1 MSTEAF
7 IAQPAPDKIQ
17 VLVHEQYRTP
27 EHLTPSS
34 VDPSPLAQFR
44 AWFTAV
50 QGAVHEPEA
59 MTLCTASPDSVPAAR
74 IVLLK
79 QVDARGF
86 VFYTNYTSAKSR
98 DLAANPRAALAFYW
112 RDVHRQVR
120 VVGRAERVSR
130 EESEAYFRSRPL
142 GSRVGAWASRQS
154 SVVGEDE
161 VQARVA
167 RIEERF
173 GEDVPLP
180 EFWGGWRIVP
190 ECVLSSLSA
199 ISTFQVLMVPLIRVG
214 SEVEFWLGKPSR
226 LHDRV
231 RYKRVEGS
239 PEDTPEWKIER
250 LAP

>member
-50 QGAVHEPEA
+50 QGTVHEPEA
-59 MTLCTASPDSVPAAR
+59 MTLCTASPDGVPAAR

-98 DLAANPRAALAFYW
+98 DLAANPRAAPEYEQTTRQQMVAF
-112 RDVHRQVR
+112 
-120 VVGRAERVSR
+120 VV
-130 EESEAYFRSRPL
+130 
-142 GSRVGAWASRQS
+142 
-154 SVVGEDE
+154 
-161 VQARVA
+161 
-167 RIEERF
+167 
-173 GEDVPLP
+173 
-180 EFWGGWRIVP
+180 
-190 ECVLSSLSA
+190 
-199 ISTFQVLMVPLIRVG
+199 M
-214 SEVEFWLGKPSR
+214 
-226 LHDRV
+226 
-231 RYKRVEGS
+231 
-239 PEDTPEWKIER
+239 
-250 LAP
+250 